1 MNHIGKSEIMQENG
15 YILKEEYLEEYRKDL
30 LENERSKATIEK
42 YIRDIRAFYKWN
54 QDKVVDRLRIL
65 EWKGYLEEKYAITS
79 ANSMLAAV
87 NGFFL
92 FKGWLSLRVKPFK
105 QQKQI
110 YRDERKDMSREE
122 YMRLLDEADK
132 QGNER
137 MKLVMQT
144 ICSTGIRVSELQ
156 FITAEAVAKGK
167 VMVNGKNKKRVV
179 FIPKQLC
186 KILNV
191 YMKKNNINKGPIFLT
206 RGKKVLNRSN
216 IWSSMKKL
224 CEKAGIDKEKVF
236 PHNLRHLFA
245 KTFYKKEKDLA
256 KLADVLGHLRIET
269 TRIYIMESGRE
280 HERLIERLGLIG
292 GEFRRKR
299 GKMKKAIK
307 SEKFFSRFV

>member
-1 MNHIGKSEIMQENG
+1 MDHMGKSENMQENG
-15 YILKEEYLEEYRKDL
+15 YMLKKEYFEEYKKDL

-54 QDKVVDRLRIL
+54 QDKVLDRLRIL
-65 EWKGYLEEKYAITS
+65 EWKEHLGKKYAVTS
-79 ANSMLAAV
+79 ANSMLAAI
-87 NGFFL
+87 NGFFM

-110 YRDERKDMSREE
+110 YRDEKKDMSREE

-137 MKLVMQT
+137 IKLVMQT

-167 VMVNGKNKKRVV
+167 VMVNGKNKKRII

-186 KILNV
+186 KILKA
-191 YMKKNNINKGPIFLT
+191 YMKKKNIHKGPVFVT
-206 RGKKVLNRSN
+206 KGRKVLNRSN

-245 KTFYKKEKDLA
+245 KTFYKTEKDLA
-256 KLADVLGHLRIET
+256 KLADVLGHSRIET

-280 HERLIERLGLIG
+280 HERLIERLGLVR
-292 GEFRRKR
+292 EVFRKKRKNKR
-299 GKMKKAIK
+299 
-307 SEKFFSRFV
+307 